1 MSFVYSGFDASG
13 KPVSGTVDAAGTAE
27 AIESLRKRGVFT
39 TSVHAAEAGAA
50 ATAALVR
57 GASGKTGLQDISQFY
72 RQLSVLM
79 ATKTPLLQ
87 ALIVVEKQT
96 RTPSLRATIGELRRR
111 VEEGESLAAAMS
123 ADTKTFDS
131 VARSMVA
138 AGEAAGMLD
147 KMLGSLAVLVRRQLT
162 VRRQIVGTLTYPVIL
177 ITVSFCVVIALLVA
191 VLPQFAEMFKSM
203 QTPLP
208 PTTKLLMWIGD
219 VLRAQ
224 WMFVVPSALGLGFGA
239 YRLVRSPRGIG
250 AIDAYLVRAPRI
262 GPMRRSFAV
271 ASFCRLL
278 GTLIDARV
286 PLLEAI
292 KLTRESIR
300 CKPYADLL
308 ASAEGAVERGQPLAE
323 SLADESLVDAGVTA
337 AISSGERAGRVG
349 PVLLQI
355 AEFLDEDNEQF
366 MKLLSTILEPVV
378 LGVVGVLVGGIAIS
392 MFLPL
397 FDLAASAGGPGGGT
411 P

>member
-1 MSFVYSGFDASG
+1 MSYAYSGFDATG
-13 KPVSGTVDAAGTAE
+13 KPVAGTIDAAGAAE
-27 AIESLRKRGVFT
+27 AIEALRRRGVFT
-39 TSVHAAEAGAA
+39 TSVQAAEADTAA
-50 ATAALVR
+50 AAALVR
-57 GASGKTGLQDISQFY
+57 GGQAGLQDISQFY
-72 RQLSVLM
+72 RQLSVLI

-96 RTPSLRATIGELRRR
+96 KAPSLRVTVAELRRR
-111 VEEGESLAAAMS
+111 VEEGESLAAAMA
-123 ADTKTFDS
+123 ADPLVFDA

-147 KMLGSLAVLVRRQLT
+147 RMLASLAVLVRRQLT
-162 VRRQIVGTLTYPVIL
+162 IRRQVVGTLTYPVIL

-191 VLPQFAEMFKSM
+191 VLPQFAEMFKSL

-208 PTTKLLMWIGD
+208 PTTKALMWIGD
-219 VLRAQ
+219 LLRTQ
-224 WMFVVPSALGLGFGA
+224 WMIAVPVSGAIGYAA
-239 YRLVRSPRGIG
+239 YRIIRSPRGFV
-250 AIDAYLVRAPRI
+250 AIDAFLVTAPRI

-278 GTLIDARV
+278 GTLVDARV

-308 ASAEGAVERGQPLAE
+308 LAAEGAVERGQPLADALSNE
-323 SLADESLVDAGVTA
+323 ALVDPAVTA
-337 AISSGERAGRVG
+337 AISSGERSGRVG
-349 PVLLQI
+349 PVLLQV
-355 AEFLDEDNEQF
+355 ADFMDEDNEQF
-366 MKLLSTILEPVV
+366 MKLLSTILEPLV
-378 LGVVGVLVGGIAIS
+378 LGIVGILVGGIAIS

-397 FDLAASAGGPGGGT
+397 FDLAASAGGAGGA

>member
-1 MSFVYSGFDASG
+1 MSYAYNGFDAGG
-13 KPVSGTVDAAGTAE
+13 KPITGTIDASGAAE
-27 AIESLRKRGVFT
+27 AIEALRKRGIFT
-39 TSVHAAEAGAA
+39 TSVQAADAGIANAA
-50 ATAALVR
+50 AVVR
-57 GASGKTGLQDISQFY
+57 GGHAGLQDISQFY
-72 RQLSVLM
+72 RQLSVLI

-96 RTPSLRATIGELRRR
+96 KAPSLRATVGELSKR
-111 VEEGESLAAAMS
+111 VEEGESLAAAMAS
-123 ADTKTFDS
+123 NPGVFDT

-147 KMLGSLAVLVRRQLT
+147 KMLASLAVLVRRQLT
-162 VRRQIVGTLTYPVIL
+162 VRRQVVGTLTYPVIL

-191 VLPQFAEMFKSM
+191 VLPQFAEMFKSL

-208 PTTKLLMWIGD
+208 PTTKLLMWIGEM
-219 VLRAQ
+219 LRAQ
-224 WMFVVPSALGLGFGA
+224 WMFVVPAALAAGFGLF
-239 YRLVRSPRGIG
+239 RLIRSPRGLG
-250 AIDAYLVRAPRI
+250 AIDAYLVTAPRI

-286 PLLEAI
+286 PMLDAI
-292 KLTRESIR
+292 RLTRESIR

-308 ASAEGAVERGQPLAE
+308 LTAEAAVERGQPLADA
-323 SLADESLVDAGVTA
+323 LTNDALVDPAVTA
-337 AISSGERAGRVG
+337 AISSGERSGRVG
-349 PVLLQI
+349 PVLLQV
-355 AEFLDEDNEQF
+355 AEFMDEDNEQF
-366 MKLLSTILEPVV
+366 MKLLSTILEPLV
-378 LGVVGVLVGGIAIS
+378 LAVVGILVGGIAIS

-397 FDLAASAGGPGGGT
+397 FDLAATAGGPGGA

>member
-1 MSFVYSGFDASG
+1 MSFVYSGFDAAG
-13 KPVSGTVDAAGTAE
+13 KPVSGSIDASGAAE
-27 AIESLRKRGVFT
+27 AIEALRKRGVFT
-39 TSVHAAEAGAA
+39 TSVQSDQDPGASA
-50 ATAALVR
+50 AALVR
-57 GASGKTGLQDISQFY
+57 GGGKAGLQDISQFY

-96 RTPSLRATIGELRRR
+96 KTPSLRATVGELRKR
-111 VEEGESLAAAMS
+111 VEEGESLAAAMAS
-123 ADTKTFDS
+123 DPRTFDA

-191 VLPQFAEMFKSM
+191 VLPQFAEMFKSL

-208 PTTKLLMWIGD
+208 PTTKLLMWVGN
-219 VLRAQ
+219 VLRVQ
-224 WMFVVPSALGLGFGA
+224 WMFVVPAALGFAFGVHRMISSA
-239 YRLVRSPRGIG
+239 KGMG
-250 AIDAYLVRAPRI
+250 MIDAYLVRAPRI

-278 GTLIDARV
+278 GTLIEARV
-286 PLLEAI
+286 PLLDAI
-292 KLTRESIR
+292 KLTRESVR

-308 ASAEGAVERGQPLAE
+308 ASAEAAVERGQPLAE

-355 AEFLDEDNEQF
+355 SEFLDEDNEQF

-378 LGVVGVLVGGIAIS
+378 LGVVGLLVGGIAIS

-397 FDLAASAGGPGGGT
+397 FDLAANAGGPGGGA

>member
-13 KPVSGTVDAAGTAE
+13 KAVAGSIDASAPAE
-27 AIESLRKRGVFT
+27 AIEALRKRGIFT
-39 TSVHAAEAGAA
+39 TAVKAEDDTTSA
-50 ATAALVR
+50 AALVR
-57 GASGKTGLQDISQFY
+57 GGTKAGLQDLSQFY

-87 ALIVVEKQT
+87 ALVVAEKQT
-96 RTPSLRATIGELRRR
+96 RTPALKSTVADLRKR
-111 VEEGESLAAAMS
+111 VEEGESLAAAMAS
-123 ADTKTFDS
+123 NPRVFDS

-147 KMLGSLAVLVRRQLT
+147 KMLASLSILVRRQLT
-162 VRRQIVGTLTYPVIL
+162 IRRQIIGTLTYPVIL
-177 ITVSFCVVIALLVA
+177 ISVSFCVVIALLVA

-208 PTTKLLMWIGD
+208 PTTKMLMWVGD
-219 VLRAQ
+219 VLRQQ
-224 WMFVVPSALGLGFGA
+224 WMFVIPAAVAAATGL
-239 YRLVRSPRGIG
+239 YLSIRSPKGIG
-250 AIDAYLVRAPRI
+250 RIDAFLVTAPRI

-271 ASFCRLL
+271 AGFCRLL

-286 PLLEAI
+286 PLLDAI
-292 KLTRESIR
+292 RLTRESIR
-300 CKPYADLL
+300 CRPYADLL
-308 ASAEGAVERGQPLAE
+308 QSAEIAVERGQPLAE
-323 SLADESLVDAGVTA
+323 SLNDERLIDPAVTA
-337 AISSGERAGRVG
+337 AISSGERGGKVG
-349 PVLLQI
+349 PVLLQV
-355 AEFLDEDNEQF
+355 ADYLDEDNEQF

-378 LGVVGVLVGGIAIS
+378 LGVVGALVGGIAIS

-397 FDLAASAGGPGGGT
+397 FDLAASAGGASGGA

>member
-1 MSFVYSGFDASG
+1 MSFVYSGFDAAG
-13 KPVSGTVDAAGTAE
+13 KPVSGTVDASGAAE
-27 AIESLRKRGVFT
+27 AIEALRKRGVFT
-39 TSVHAAEAGAA
+39 TSVQAEDAPGAA
-50 ATAALVR
+50 AAALVR
-57 GASGKTGLQDISQFY
+57 GSGKSGLQDISQFY

-96 RTPSLRATIGELRRR
+96 KAPSLRATIAELRKR

-123 ADTKTFDS
+123 SDPRSFDS

-191 VLPQFAEMFKSM
+191 VLPQFAEMFRSL

-224 WMFVVPSALGLGFGA
+224 WMFVVPAAAALAFGVHRFVA
-239 YRLVRSPRGIG
+239 SPRGMG
-250 AIDAYLVRAPRI
+250 MIDAYLVRAPRI

-278 GTLIDARV
+278 GTLVDARV

-292 KLTRESIR
+292 KLTRESISCR
-300 CKPYADLL
+300 PYAELL
-308 ASAEGAVERGQPLAE
+308 ASAESAVERGQPLAE
-323 SLADESLVDAGVTA
+323 SLADESLVDVGVTA

-366 MKLLSTILEPVV
+366 LKLLSTILEPVV
-378 LGVVGVLVGGIAIS
+378 LGIVGLLVGGIAIS

-397 FDLAASAGGPGGGT
+397 FDLAASAGGGAAP
-411 P
+411 

>member
-1 MSFVYSGFDASG
+1 MSFVYSGFDAAG
-13 KPVSGTVDAAGTAE
+13 KPVSGTVDASGAAE
-27 AIESLRKRGVFT
+27 AIEALRKRGVFT
-39 TSVHAAEAGAA
+39 TSVQAQDAPGAA
-50 ATAALVR
+50 AAAALVR
-57 GASGKTGLQDISQFY
+57 GSGKSGLQDISQFY

-96 RTPSLRATIGELRRR
+96 KAPSLRATIAELRKR

-123 ADTKTFDS
+123 SDPRTFDS

-191 VLPQFAEMFKSM
+191 VLPQFAEMFRSL

-224 WMFVVPSALGLGFGA
+224 WMFVVPAAAGLAFGVHRFVA
-239 YRLVRSPRGIG
+239 SPRGIG
-250 AIDAYLVRAPRI
+250 MIDAYLVRAPRI

-278 GTLIDARV
+278 GTLVDARV

-292 KLTRESIR
+292 KLTRESIS
-300 CKPYADLL
+300 CKPYAELL
-308 ASAEGAVERGQPLAE
+308 ASAEAAVERGQPLAD
-323 SLADESLVDAGVTA
+323 SLADEALVDVGVTA

-366 MKLLSTILEPVV
+366 LKLLSTILEPVV
-378 LGVVGVLVGGIAIS
+378 LGIVGLLVGGIAIS

-397 FDLAASAGGPGGGT
+397 FDLAASAGGGT
-411 P
+411 AP